1 MSFQG
6 VSLVDSVRGLES
18 FHVLASLCFVAFSFS
33 LFSLLFLFV
42 YWHIPCLPSIVLLP
56 LSNII
61 SSFIGRK

>member
-33 LFSLLFLFV
+33 LFFPSVFV
-42 YWHIPCLPSIVLLP
+42 CILAYPMFASIVLLP

-61 SSFIGRK
+61 SPFIGRK